1 MTGYSPSGQGG
12 RGGTIWLAAP
22 AQRHEPICRVLTG
35 QGVPMAPS
43 TYYAARCGQWR
54 DGAPGGHRGR
64 LLRTRFSHWAMRRR
78 GYSVIFVRNSQ
89 ALATLPVSAAS
100 TGTIST

>member
-1 MTGYSPSGQGG
+1 M
-12 RGGTIWLAAP
+12 
-22 AQRHEPICRVLTG
+22 LTG
-35 QGVPMAPS
+35 HGVPIAPS

-54 DGAPGGHRGR
+54 DGAPGGHRER
-64 LLRTRFSHWAMRRR
+64 LLRTRFSHWAMRRC

-89 ALATLPVSAAS
+89 ALATPLVSATS